1 MSRWASTSRRW
12 VNANDPNDPDDGPN
26 LKLNFPEFAT
36 VSQNQATGTACE
48 GCRVEVFVADGQ
60 WFHHGQGKTFAGAAL
75 AGTDGTFSVTLDN
88 VAFGQYLT
96 ATATD
101 PAGNT
106 SEFAQNTLVRDP
118 ANAPPRAADDTAATP
133 ADTPIVIDV
142 LVNDVDLD
150 GDPLTVVDVAAP
162 NNGVATT
169 NGTFVIYRPNGG
181 FVGVDSLQYTASDNF
196 SGIST
201 ATVTVTVEGT
211 SGTGELGEV
220 IVNPTELTVVR
231 DGGPESYSV
240 TLGSEPAAAV
250 TITLVIEG
258 FLQVEPREIVFD
270 AENWDKAQTVTV
282 SMGEADAADANTVA
296 AIRQNTIHHL
306 SRSADESYD
315 RLGLPSVTVYVTDPV
330 RGVLL
335 PLLIR

>member
-1 MSRWASTSRRW
+1 M
-12 VNANDPNDPDDGPN
+12 
-26 LKLNFPEFAT
+26 
-36 VSQNQATGTACE
+36 
-48 GCRVEVFVADGQ
+48 
-60 WFHHGQGKTFAGAAL
+60 
-75 AGTDGTFSVTLDN
+75 
-88 VAFGQYLT
+88 
-96 ATATD
+96 
-101 PAGNT
+101 
-106 SEFAQNTLVRDP
+106 
-118 ANAPPRAADDTAATP
+118 
-133 ADTPIVIDV
+133 

>member
-1 MSRWASTSRRW
+1 M
-12 VNANDPNDPDDGPN
+12 
-26 LKLNFPEFAT
+26 
-36 VSQNQATGTACE
+36 
-48 GCRVEVFVADGQ
+48 ADGQ